1 MVTIRCAGAT
11 FSPIE
16 AVIFDKDGT
25 LAASEDYLRSLALRR
40 SRLIDAQIPG
50 VQEPLN
56 LAFGVEGDTLVADGL
71 MAVGSRQENQ
81 IAAAAYV
88 AETGRGWI
96 EALQLVQAAFT
107 EADQFMHPKAP
118 QTPLIL
124 GAIELLQAL
133 SQANLKVA
141 LLSSD
146 VTEGVQEFID
156 HHQLGAYVSVGL
168 GVDGYLSKSDPNLLR
183 TLLEK
188 LGVAADRT
196 LVIGDALSDVQ
207 VARQLGAAGCIGVSG
222 GWRRSSQ
229 SWLQSLKRAATV
241 VGTLSDVQVIS

>member
-1 MVTIRCAGAT
+1 LITIRCAGIH

-40 SRLIDAQIPG
+40 SRLIDAQVPG

-56 LAFGVEGDTLVADGL
+56 LAFGVEGDVLVPDGL

-96 EALQLVQAAFT
+96 EALELVQAAFT
-107 EADQFMHPKAP
+107 EADQYLHPKAP
-118 QTPLIL
+118 QTPLIS
-124 GAIELLQAL
+124 GAVELLQAL
-133 SQANLKVA
+133 CQAHVKIA

-146 VTEGVQEFID
+146 STEGVQEFID
-156 HHQLGAYVSVGL
+156 QYQLEAYGAIGL
-168 GVDGYLSKSDPNLLR
+168 GVNGYLSKSDPDLLQR
-183 TLLEK
+183 LLEK
-188 LGVAADRT
+188 LGVPADRI
-196 LVIGDALSDVQ
+196 LVVGDALSDVQ

-229 SWLQSLKRAATV
+229 SWIQSLRQAATV
-241 VGTLSDVQVIS
+241 VGTLAEIEILS

>member
-1 MVTIRCAGAT
+1 MVTISCAGVS

-25 LAASEDYLRSLALRR
+25 LASSEDYLRSLALRR
-40 SRLIDAQIPG
+40 SRLIDAQVPG

-56 LAFGVEGDTLVADGL
+56 LAFGVEGDVLVADGL
-71 MAVGSRQENQ
+71 MAVGSRQDNQ

-107 EADQFMHPKAP
+107 EADQFLRPKAP
-118 QTPLIL
+118 HTPLIS

-133 SQANLKVA
+133 YQANVKIAV
-141 LLSSD
+141 LSADS
-146 VTEGVQEFID
+146 TAGVQEFID
-156 HHQLGAYVSVGL
+156 QYQLAAYGAIGL
-168 GVDGYLSKSDPNLLR
+168 GVEGYLSKSDPDLLQM
-183 TLLEK
+183 LLEK
-188 LGVAADRT
+188 LGVPADRV
-196 LVIGDALSDVQ
+196 LVVGDALSDVQ
-207 VARQLGAAGCIGVSG
+207 VAQQLGAAGCIGVSG

-229 SWLQSLKRAATV
+229 SWLQSLRQAATV
-241 VGTLSDVQVIS
+241 VGTLADIQVLS